1 MNRGSGGFP
10 PGGTRGTR
18 TRRTRW
24 AAAALAA
31 FFTVLSAPL
40 ALAQP
45 SEDGPRLKL
54 NVTQLDPRTVT
65 PSSTTMTVAGTVT
78 NTGDRRIS
86 DLQVRLE
93 LGTRETSER
102 QVRSAMSGPPA
113 APDSMSKFVAVEPS
127 VLNPGQTGHLSVTV
141 RLDGSGG
148 ALRLAGAGVY
158 PLLVNVNGTPDYG
171 GQARLAY
178 LTMLL
183 PVLGAP
189 GKQMA
194 PAPAQPAEATMLW
207 PIADTRPR
215 VVAAPYG
222 KKVVLGDDVLASE
235 LRPGGRL
242 DALVSSAR
250 AFQNTPQVAHSLCY
264 AVDPDLLDTVDAM
277 SRGYEV
283 RTLSGNIAGGGAD
296 VAKDWLA
303 ALRSLVNGQCV
314 IQMPFADAELPALA
328 KVRGGDLMNYA
339 LNTSARVQQVIGT
352 RPLPGVLWTDGPL
365 NSAALSALNGAGINT
380 VVADPA
386 DLSESQVSGGVA
398 VGADVRVEPLDS
410 LVATGLGG
418 APAQTQSASTPPD
431 DPAIAAQNGL
441 ATLAFRSGLGTT
453 SSSKPILVAPP
464 RRWAA
469 PEGELTQLLQT
480 FGDLLNR
487 KMLTPA
493 TLSQLLAA
501 SATGS
506 ATMNYTTSA
515 TPTAV
520 TDEMASIEATMT
532 DLRGAMNVDPTAQ
545 VNPDQL
551 LLPLR
556 YALVRNT
563 STAWRATSGAAA
575 VSVADSRTQLEAL
588 LDQVSVDTPAVP
600 ISMASGSAPLPV
612 YLRNNLPVQVV
623 VRITL
628 DNNTGLRPGDVP
640 ERQLLPAGLGFRVPI
655 QMEALRAGK
664 FSVTV
669 NLSTP
674 GGTPLGSPARFDLRS
689 NEYGVATLV
698 LTIAGGAAL
707 VLLSGRQIY
716 RRVRTRR
723 RG

>member
-1 MNRGSGGFP
+1 MNTGSGGLP
-10 PGGTRGTR
+10 PGGSRGIRTRG
-18 TRRTRW
+18 TRW

-45 SEDGPRLKL
+45 SDEGPRLKL

-65 PSSTTMTVAGTVT
+65 PSSTTITVAGTVT

-93 LGTRETSER
+93 LGTRGTSER
-102 QVRSAMSGPPA
+102 QIRSAMTGTPA
-113 APDSMSKFVAVEPS
+113 ASESMSKFVSVEPT
-127 VLNPGQTGHLSVTV
+127 VLNPGQTGHLTV
-141 RLDGSGG
+141 MVKLDGSAG
-148 ALRLAGAGVY
+148 ALKIAGAGVY

-183 PVLGAP
+183 PVFGAP
-189 GKQMA
+189 GHPMA
-194 PAPAQPAEATMLW
+194 PAPAQPAAVTMLW

-215 VVAAPYG
+215 TVAAPYG

-242 DALVSSAR
+242 DALVSAAR
-250 AFQNTPQVAHSLCY
+250 AFGNNPEIAHSLCY

-296 VAKDWLA
+296 VAKAWLDS
-303 ALRSLVNGQCV
+303 LRSLVNGQCV
-314 IQMPFADAELPALA
+314 IQMPFADADLPALA
-328 KVRGGDLMNYA
+328 KVRGGDLMTYA
-339 LNTSARVQQVIGT
+339 LNTSARVQQVIGV
-352 RPLPGVLWTDGPL
+352 RPLPGVLWSNGPL
-365 NSAALSALNGAGINT
+365 NSAALSALNGAGVNT

-386 DLSESQVSGGVA
+386 DLNESQESGGVT
-398 VGADVRVEPLDS
+398 VGGDVRAEPLDS

-418 APAQTQSASTPPD
+418 APAQAMAASTPPD
-431 DPAIAAQNGL
+431 DPAIAAQNGM
-441 ATLAFRSGLGTT
+441 ATLAFRSGLGT
-453 SSSKPILVAPP
+453 SSPGKPILVAPP
-464 RRWAA
+464 RRWDA
-469 PEGELTQLLQT
+469 PESELTQFLQT

-487 KMLTPA
+487 KMLTSAP
-493 TLSQLLAA
+493 LSQLLATA
-501 SATGS
+501 ATGS

-515 TPTAV
+515 TPVAV
-520 TDEMASIEATMT
+520 TDQMASIEATMT

-563 STAWRATSGAAA
+563 SAAWQATPGAAG
-575 VSVADSRTQLEAL
+575 VSVADSRTQLDSL
-588 LDQVSVDTPAVP
+588 LGQVGVDTPAVP

-612 YLRNNLPVQVV
+612 YLRNNLPVQVI

-640 ERQLLPAGLGFRVPI
+640 DRQLLPAGLGFRVPI

-716 RRVRTRR
+716 RRVKTRR

>member
-1 MNRGSGGFP
+1 VIRGSGGLP
-10 PGGTRGTR
+10 PGGRRETR
-18 TRRTRW
+18 TRGTRW

-45 SEDGPRLKL
+45 STDGPRLKL

-78 NTGDRRIS
+78 NIGDRRIS

-93 LGTRETSER
+93 LGTKETSER
-102 QVRSAMSGPPA
+102 QLRTAMTGTPA
-113 APDSMSKFVAVEPS
+113 APESTSKFVTVEPS
-127 VLNPGQTGHLSVTV
+127 VLNPGQTGHLTVTV
-141 RLDGSGG
+141 KLDGSAG
-148 ALRLAGAGVY
+148 ALKIAGAGVY

-171 GQARLAY
+171 GQARLASMS
-178 LTMLL
+178 MLL

-189 GKQMA
+189 GKQTA
-194 PAPAQPAEATMLW
+194 PAPAQPAAVTMLW

-215 VVAAPYG
+215 IVAAPYG

-242 DALVSSAR
+242 DALVASAR
-250 AFQNTPQVAHSLCY
+250 AYGSNPQIARSLCF

-283 RTLSGNIAGGGAD
+283 RTLSGTITGGGAD
-296 VAKDWLA
+296 VAKEWLGS
-303 ALRSLVNGQCV
+303 LRTLLNGRCV
-314 IQMPFADAELPALA
+314 IQMPFADADLPALA
-328 KVRGGDLMNYA
+328 KVRGGDLMTYA
-339 LNTSARVQQVIGT
+339 LNTSSRVQQVIGVS
-352 RPLPGVLWTDGPL
+352 PLPGVLWASGPL
-365 NSAALSALNGAGINT
+365 NSAALSALNSAGVNT

-386 DLSESQVSGGVA
+386 DLNENQVSGGVA
-398 VGADVRVEPLDS
+398 VGGNVRAEPLDS

-418 APAQTQSASTPPD
+418 TPPPAQSASTPPG
-431 DPAIAAQNGL
+431 DPAIATQNGI
-441 ATLAFRSGLGTT
+441 ATLAFRGGLGTT
-453 SSSKPILVAPP
+453 SPSKPILVAPP
-464 RRWAA
+464 RRWDA
-469 PEGELTQLLQT
+469 PESELSQLLQT
-480 FGDLLNR
+480 YGDLVNR
-487 KMLTPA
+487 RMLTTAP
-493 TLSQLLAA
+493 LSQLLATA
-501 SATGS
+501 GSGS
-506 ATMNYTTSA
+506 ATMNYTTSP
-515 TPTAV
+515 TPAAV
-520 TDEMASIEATMT
+520 TDEMASIEATMA

-563 STAWRATSGAAA
+563 SAAWQVTSGAAG
-575 VSVADSRTQLEAL
+575 VSVADSRTQLDSL
-588 LDQVSVDTPAVP
+588 LAQVGVDTPAVP

-612 YLRNNLPVQVV
+612 YLRNNLPVQVI